1 MSYLGNSPLGGQI
14 VSEFF
19 SGDGSTTTYT
29 LSYPYGN
36 EASTM
41 VFVSGVKQKT
51 DSYAVINGQLVF
63 TEAPPAASQNI
74 EVIYLGG
81 RIMTNPYLAADTYGI
96 IRINANQITENVTI
110 TTGYNGSSAGPITV
124 ANNRVVTIANNS
136 VWTIF

>member
-1 MSYLGNSPLGGQI
+1 
-14 VSEFF
+14 
-19 SGDGSTTTYT
+19 
-29 LSYPYGN
+29 
-36 EASTM
+36 M
-41 VFVSGVKQKT
+41 VFISGVKQKT

>member
-63 TEAPPAASQNI
+63 TEAPPAATQNI

-81 RIMTNPYLAADTYGI
+81 RIMTNPYLAADVYGV
-96 IRINANQITENVTI
+96 IRVNPSTITQNTAI

-124 ANNRVVTIANNS
+124 ANNVVVSISNNS
-136 VWTIF
+136 TWTIF

>member
-1 MSYLGNSPLGGQI
+1 MSYLGTQPLGGQI
-14 VSEFF
+14 ISEFF
-19 SGDGSTTTYT
+19 SGTGSATTYT
-29 LSYPYGN
+29 LNYPYGN

-41 VFVSGVKQKT
+41 VFISGVKQAT
-51 DSYAVINGQLVF
+51 NTYAVINGQLVF
-63 TEAPPAASQNI
+63 TEAPPAGTNNI

-96 IRINANQITENVTI
+96 IRINANTITENCTI
-110 TTGYNGSSAGPITV
+110 TTGYNGSSAGPVTV

>member
-1 MSYLGNSPLGGQI
+1 MSYLGTQPVGGQI

-29 LSYPYGN
+29 LNYPYGN

-41 VFVSGVKQKT
+41 VFISGVKQKT

-63 TEAPPAASQNI
+63 TEAPPAATNNI

-81 RIMTNPYLAADTYGI
+81 SIVTNPYLSADVYGVIRVNPNI
-96 IRINANQITENVTI
+96 ITQNTAI
-110 TTGYNGSSAGPITV
+110 TTGYNGRSAGPITV
-124 ANNRVVTIANNS
+124 ANNVTVTVANNS
-136 VWTIF
+136 TWTIF

>member
-1 MSYLGNSPLGGQI
+1 MSYLGTQPVGGQI

-29 LSYPYGN
+29 LNYPYGN

-110 TTGYNGSSAGPITV
+110 TTGYNGSSAGPVTV

>member
-1 MSYLGNSPLGGQI
+1 MSYLGTQPLGGQI

-29 LSYPYGN
+29 LNYSYGN

-63 TEAPPAASQNI
+63 TEAPPAATQNI

-96 IRINANQITENVTI
+96 IRINANQITENVAI

>member
-1 MSYLGNSPLGGQI
+1 MSYLGTQPLGGQI

-29 LSYPYGN
+29 LNYSYGN

-63 TEAPPAASQNI
+63 TEAPPAATQNI

-96 IRINANQITENVTI
+96 IRINANQITENVVI